1 MPLPWS
7 GERAAVRLQ
16 PGAAGAEPWLPQPEA
31 WKDYTAEGQ
40 SADPSSMLTLYKKA
54 LHLRREIDGLGDGP
68 FAWLASGADVLAFE
82 RGPGFVCAVNFGP
95 RPSDQPVAGR
105 VVLASGPLTAEGR
118 IPADTA
124 VWIAR

>member
-1 MPLPWS
+1 M
-7 GERAAVRLQ
+7 
-16 PGAAGAEPWLPQPEA
+16 
-31 WKDYTAEGQ
+31 KDYTAEGQ
-40 SADPSSMLTLYKKA
+40 LADPSSMLTLYKKA

-68 FAWLASGADVLAFE
+68 FAWLEAGENVLAFE
-82 RGPGFVCAVNFGP
+82 RGAGFLCAVNFGP